1 MSGPERPIPLERRA
15 EARRWLVIVDEDIDV
30 AIAASRIQRPG
41 ASAYH
46 VQQAAEKLVKALLVL
61 AGEAFRRTHD
71 MDDLLAPL
79 LRAYPAFAG
88 YAEAVRPLSIWSVAY
103 RYPGLEDEPEPLPS
117 TEELDHIIAV
127 LRQFAAAARTLV
139 NGPEPP

>member
-88 YAEAVRPLSIWSVAY
+88 YAEVVRPLSIWGVAY
-103 RYPGLEDEPEPLPS
+103 RYPGLAWKMSLSHCLQPRNWTTSSRCLGNSPPPQGPS
-117 TEELDHIIAV
+117 
-127 LRQFAAAARTLV
+127 
-139 NGPEPP
+139 